1 MSILLT
7 MSGAVGGFALIICII
22 AGFGMVSAADIPIS
36 SPDVAKPGEVVD
48 MYIEDVGVGNTIT
61 LNITGQ
67 VKTNAGSPVSMQ
79 VREISLP
86 VDVSDATMTFKI
98 SNIASPGGFFNS
110 SGGGF
115 DVDHA
120 LIDTVDGNG
129 FYYHTYGPVDPSASD
144 RYTMAFNAT
153 ADKDRSVVIIDI
165 TGTVDQ
171 AITTPAKFSFNVGG
185 FSNGI
190 FNAGVKVMDGA
201 TEVAKKNL
209 AFTVQDSLVV

>member
-1 MSILLT
+1 MSILQT
-7 MSGAVGGFALIICII
+7 RSGAVGGFVLIICII

-48 MYIEDVGVGNTIT
+48 MYIEDIDAGNTLT

-79 VREISLP
+79 VRDISLP

-110 SGGGF
+110 SGGGL
-115 DVDHA
+115 DVDHDFIE
-120 LIDTVDGNG
+120 LNG
-129 FYYHTYGPVDPSASD
+129 EGICEKTYGPVDLFAD
-144 RYTMAFNAT
+144 ERYTMAFNAT
-153 ADKDRSVVIIDI
+153 ADKDRSVVIVDI

-171 AITTPAKFSFNVGG
+171 TIITPVKFSFNVGG

-190 FNAGVKVMDGA
+190 FNAGVKVKDGA
-201 TEVAKKNL
+201 TEVASKNL